1 MSESEQQEA
10 ALPLNK
16 RRRAFGA
23 VESHYPLRDL
33 AGWFRTLLGAERRY
47 FWLAVIYGVA
57 ISGLTLAVPLA
68 VQMLIDSIANTALV
82 RPLVV
87 LSVLLFGMLAT
98 SGVLSALRTYL
109 MELYGRRVHARLMA
123 DFSLRAVY
131 AQATFF
137 ENRKRDVLFDR
148 YFDIMTLQRNVPE
161 LLIGAFAIFLQSIM
175 GFIVV
180 SFYHPVFLG
189 FNLVL
194 IVLIYLVWRIWGPAA
209 IRTGIDLS
217 DAKYEAAAWLDHL
230 GSANS
235 LYKSRTHIQY
245 ALSRSETLTA
255 RYIDQEKRH
264 FRQTFAQTIALL
276 FLYALASSLL
286 LGLGGWLVIQGEL
299 SLGQLVAAELIMSAI
314 FVGMAQFDSYLR
326 RFYYVCMA
334 VAEISEL
341 HEIPLESTDGE
352 SLSADG
358 SFDLRFRDVHRTTRS
373 REAHF
378 HFTIPEGET
387 VRVDAEEEVLQRMIT
402 SMLERNEAPEHGYI
416 TIGEVDIAACD
427 IHGLRQYL
435 MVERRPMIM
444 DGSIAD
450 YLVLSGADRASRGEM
465 FEMLRLVGIDEVV
478 RELDQGLD
486 TILSPIGLPLSAE
499 EVLRLKLATALLACP
514 RILVVGEVF
523 GLVDRS
529 VWERVLA
536 YVAERPEMTFM
547 LFSRDGTLPHVDRVL
562 RLGWHDQVL
571 EPPLESAD
579 SGTDDAGGADT

>member
-1 MSESEQQEA
+1 MSESEQHEA
-10 ALPLNK
+10 ELPLNK

-23 VESHYPLRDL
+23 VESHYPLTDL

-47 FWLAVIYGVA
+47 FWLALIYGVA

-68 VQMLIDSIANTALV
+68 VQMLIDSVANTALV
-82 RPLVV
+82 RPLIV
-87 LSVLLFGMLAT
+87 LSVLLFGMLAI

-131 AQATFF
+131 AQAPFF
-137 ENRKRDVLFDR
+137 ENRKRDVLFHR
-148 YFDIMTLQRNVPE
+148 YFDIMTLQRNIPE
-161 LLIGAFAIFLQSIM
+161 LLIGAFAIFLQSMM
-175 GFIVV
+175 GFLVV

-194 IVLIYLVWRIWGPAA
+194 IALIYLVWRIWGPAA

-314 FVGMAQFDSYLR
+314 FVGMSQFDSYLR

-352 SLSADG
+352 TLSVDG
-358 SFDLRFRDVHRTTRS
+358 PCHLSFHDVHRKTRS

-378 HFTIPEGET
+378 HFTIPEREI

-402 SMLERNEAPEHGYI
+402 SMLERNEVPEHGYI
-416 TIGEVDIAACD
+416 TIGEVNIATCD

-536 YVAERPEMTFM
+536 YVAERPEMTFV
-547 LFSRDGTLPHVDRVL
+547 LFSRDETLPHVDRVL
-562 RLGWHDQVL
+562 RLGWHEQVL
-571 EPPLESAD
+571 EPPLESAQD
-579 SGTDDAGGADT
+579 GTDDTGGAGR